1 MSDVSVE
8 ELKKR
13 LVLRMLAK
21 KHLCT
26 ILTDTRLIVE
36 YAKVYYADGK
46 PQGLY
51 YVVLAIRNEIENLN
65 TEIRQLKNE
74 IIAKK
79 TEKRINKVL
88 EEFKEESE

>member
-1 MSDVSVE
+1 MSEVSVE

-36 YAKVYYADGK
+36 YSKVYYADGK
-46 PQGLY
+46 FQGLY

-65 TEIRQLKNE
+65 AEIKELKE
-74 IIAKK
+74 KIMVEE
-79 TEKRINKVL
+79 TEKKINKAL
-88 EEFKEESE
+88 KESE

>member
-1 MSDVSVE
+1 MSNVSVE
-8 ELKKR
+8 ELRKR
-13 LVLRMLAK
+13 LILRMLAK
-21 KHLCT
+21 RHLGI

-51 YVVLAIRNEIENLN
+51 YVVLAIRNEIENLDA
-65 TEIRQLKNE
+65 EIRQLKNE
-74 IIAKK
+74 IIAKE
-79 TEKRINKVL
+79 TEKKIDKVL

>member
-1 MSDVSVE
+1 MSEVSVE

-46 PQGLY
+46 FQGLY

-65 TEIRQLKNE
+65 TEIKQLKE
-74 IIAKK
+74 KIMVEE
-79 TEKRINKVL
+79 TEKKIEKAL
-88 EEFKEESE
+88 KESE

>member
-1 MSDVSVE
+1 MSDVGVE

-65 TEIRQLKNE
+65 TEIKELKE
-74 IIAKK
+74 KIMVEE
-79 TEKRINKVL
+79 TEKKIEKAL
-88 EEFKEESE
+88 KESE

>member
-1 MSDVSVE
+1 MSDVSLE

-65 TEIRQLKNE
+65 TEIKQLKE
-74 IIAKK
+74 RIMVEE
-79 TEKRINKVL
+79 TEKKINEALK
-88 EEFKEESE
+88 ESE

>member
-1 MSDVSVE
+1 MSEVSLE

-36 YAKVYYADGK
+36 YSKVYYADGK

-65 TEIRQLKNE
+65 TEIKQLKE
-74 IIAKK
+74 KIMVEE
-79 TEKRINKVL
+79 TEKKIEKALR
-88 EEFKEESE
+88 ESE

>member
-36 YAKVYYADGK
+36 YSKVYYADGK
-46 PQGLY
+46 FQGLY

-65 TEIRQLKNE
+65 AEIKELKE
-74 IIAKK
+74 KIMVEE
-79 TEKRINKVL
+79 TEKKINKAL
-88 EEFKEESE
+88 KESE

>member
-1 MSDVSVE
+1 MSNVSLE

-36 YAKVYYADGK
+36 YSKVYYADGK

-65 TEIRQLKNE
+65 TEIKQLKE
-74 IIAKK
+74 KIMVEE
-79 TEKRINKVL
+79 TEKKINEALK
-88 EEFKEESE
+88 ESE

>member
-1 MSDVSVE
+1 MSEVSLE

-65 TEIRQLKNE
+65 TEIKQLKE
-74 IIAKK
+74 KIMVEE
-79 TEKRINKVL
+79 TEKKINEALK
-88 EEFKEESE
+88 ESE